1 MNTGPL
7 KTAEILFPHEDS
19 IREISFSAS
28 DRTAMDVLAYLVQK
42 NGCELHGL
50 NGFSVDE
57 RMFIACSGPEKSG
70 PLRSL
75 SH

>member
-1 MNTGPL
+1 MNTELL

-19 IREISFSAS
+19 IRQISFSVS

-42 NGCELHGL
+42 SGCELHGL
-50 NGFSVDE
+50 NGFSIDE
-57 RMFIACSGPEKSG
+57 CMFIARSGPDKDGS
-70 PLRSL
+70 LRVL